1 MKKYKIGGTKDC
13 KKQSCPE
20 THYWRQDLCRCV
32 KHLSAD
38 SVKNPPS
45 KNDLMVKK
53 EIKKAKEAVGTLQKN
68 ASNNLKKVKNLF
80 GLKKGGTV
88 KSKKKK

>member
-1 MKKYKIGGTKDC
+1 MKKYQAGGSKDC

-53 EIKKAKEAVGTLQKN
+53 
-68 ASNNLKKVKNLF
+68 
-80 GLKKGGTV
+80 
-88 KSKKKK
+88 